1 MTFNSAVAQ
10 SRHGA
15 CVVLLC
21 LSALFSSQTPAADT
35 PPARART
42 EPQPYSVSAVAYAGL
57 PERLA
62 SRARKGD
69 VNTGPSA
76 QELRG
81 IFLQAVDTAIMRSPK
96 VKGSKA
102 QQQASRSDIDEARG
116 QRWPQVVLGSQ
127 TRALQFGKS
136 SQDEQVG
143 GGINLS
149 ITTMVYDWGRLD
161 NTIASRKQLAVAADE
176 GSVAQMESTGYEVVS
191 TLIEL
196 GKQRVISDLG
206 QQFVNRMQDLEK
218 MLAGIVAVDHGRASE
233 LTQARARLMQA
244 RALRDMADARARDAQ
259 ISLFKL
265 VGEREIPIPRSKE
278 WNISLT
284 QMEQLLSDAQNHP
297 TIIQATAQAE
307 SAELQAKV
315 VHASGL
321 PQLNWVISKSTNQ
334 DSFGREQPW
343 QTTLNM
349 TWSVFSGG
357 SNRAAERAALY
368 RADASRQETEQ
379 QRLDLEFRIRT
390 ADHDARSQLERA
402 ELYRDLSVE
411 SDLIRE
417 EFFLQWHELGKRS
430 LLDVLIAE
438 TDHYNNQVNEISNRF
453 DGYQSI
459 VQEYASAGVLAR
471 WLQEGH

>member
-10 SRHGA
+10 SRLGA
-15 CVVLLC
+15 CVVVLC
-21 LSALFSSQTPAADT
+21 LLVLFSSQTAAVGT
-35 PPARART
+35 PQALARI

-57 PERLA
+57 SNRMTA
-62 SRARKGD
+62 RAQQGEI
-69 VNTGPSA
+69 NTGPSA

-81 IFLQAVDTAIMRSPK
+81 IFSQAVDAAIMRSPK
-96 VKGSKA
+96 VKGFQA
-102 QQQASRSDIDEARG
+102 QQQAASSDIDEAKG
-116 QRWPQVVLGSQ
+116 HRWPQVELGSQ

-176 GSVAQMESTGYEVVS
+176 GTVAQMESTGYEVVS

-218 MLAGIVAVDHGRASE
+218 MLASIVAVDHGRASE

-244 RALRDMADARARDAQ
+244 RALRDAAVARARDAQ
-259 ISLFKL
+259 ISLYKL
-265 VGEREIPIPRSKE
+265 VGEREVPIPRSKQ
-278 WNISLT
+278 WNITLT
-284 QMEQLLSDAQNHP
+284 PMEQLLSDAQNHP

-321 PQLNWVISKSTNQ
+321 PQLNWVISKNTSQ

-357 SNRAAERAALY
+357 ANRAAERAALY

-379 QRLDLEFRIRT
+379 QRLDLEYRIRT
-390 ADHDARSQLERA
+390 ADNDARSQLERA

-411 SDLIRE
+411 SDLVRE
-417 EFFLQWHELGKRS
+417 EFFLQWKELGKRS